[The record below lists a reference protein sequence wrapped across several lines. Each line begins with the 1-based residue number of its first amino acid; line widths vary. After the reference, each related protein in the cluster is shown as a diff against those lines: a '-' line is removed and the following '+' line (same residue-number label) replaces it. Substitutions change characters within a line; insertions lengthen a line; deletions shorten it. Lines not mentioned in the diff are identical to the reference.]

1 MAKTEDSE
9 LVRAAAG
16 LEHDLRRL
24 EELSAAV
31 RKIRLHNEKSITRA
45 ARELNEALEQPE
57 RLAQGLKLLAEAMAH
72 LQERQEAA
80 LNPLSIR
87 AAEIQAR
94 AAKLNEYVQHFA
106 VLAAQAADASKLLQT
121 AQGQNGPDTPP
132 DEERSQT
139 LAEVDQRLVAIVE
152 GARSLAESARTDD
165 LPDFARD
172 ADALKQRIQ
181 ALRERLKAAVL
192 H

>member
-9 LVRAAAG
+9 LVRAAAA
-16 LEHDLRRL
+16 LEQDLRRL

-31 RKIRLHNEKSITRA
+31 RTIRLHNEKSITRA
-45 ARELNEALEQPE
+45 ARELNEALEQPG

-80 LNPLSIR
+80 MNPLSVR

-106 VLAAQAADASKLLQT
+106 ALGAQTADASKLLQT
-121 AQGQNGPDTPP
+121 AQGPDAAEALD
-132 DEERSQT
+132 DETRSHT
-139 LAEVDQRLVAIVE
+139 LAEVDERLTSIVE
-152 GARSLAESARTDD
+152 GSRALAESARGDD

-181 ALRERLKAAVL
+181 ALSERLKAAVI

>member
-9 LVRAAAG
+9 LVRAAAA
-16 LEHDLRRL
+16 LEQDLRRL

-57 RLAQGLKLLAEAMAH
+57 RLAGGLKLLAEAMAH

-80 LNPLSIR
+80 LNPLSVR

-106 VLAAQAADASKLLQT
+106 ALGAQAADASKLLQT
-121 AQGQNGPDTPP
+121 AQGATDALP

-139 LAEVDQRLVAIVE
+139 LAEVDQQLSSIVE
-152 GARSLAESARTDD
+152 GARALAESARTDD